1 MSSDSAMSKFVSA
14 NKVPDT
20 FFMTQTLTPLFLFLQ
35 AAANNTAVNAANN
48 SARAAAATM
57 PEKQPAMLTLIYVGG
72 LALMALFLL
81 ISLIRT
87 RLRRTASAAV
97 VPADL
102 PPEVRDRLGAV
113 STNRGLRVLRVL
125 FVLLALTVF
134 GFHVYWARY
143 AEARNERFEE
153 LNYKDLRNRRLS
165 ESTLRG
171 WILDRSGKLEKAVAL
186 YKFENNQL
194 VREYPMD
201 EAMAHL
207 LGSDRGDPG
216 LERALFGVQSGN
228 VPEALQVARGENFK
242 QRANTDVRLTIDID
256 LQKTAVE
263 QLKGR
268 HGAVVVFNPQTGE
281 LLAMYSNPSYSLKDV
296 QDEATWIRLEADK
309 RDNPLVN
316 RALGTYYTPGSTFK
330 TVTMTAAFLAG
341 LQNETFQGT
350 PGGFVAASGA
360 KPITDDNGSCEICGS
375 MKIDQ
380 AYEIS
385 SNQYFAQMGVK
396 LGPERFANAARLLGI
411 GTYATPAE
419 AVQGRRLPEIW
430 NASTDA
436 IKRALAPRESTMVT
450 GPKISRFDIALEGY
464 GQGYAGQMTPFQMA
478 LAAAAIA
485 NMDGKLMK
493 PMIEMGRAPEVFHQ
507 VMPPQIA
514 QQERAIMGLVTGG
527 PSGTARGV
535 FADVQ
540 AQGITSGG
548 KTGTAQKIVPVY
560 DPKTGEPKTR
570 KRVEKDRKGN
580 VIREYQEAI
589 IDNDHPRID
598 SWFLCIAPL
607 ERPQLAMAVIIEGG
621 GYGSKAAAPVAAAM
635 VLKARDLGLLGNAPG
650 NQNQQQ
656 QRQPST
662 NKRGRGRAQP
672 QTTPQQTT
680 RQ

>member
-1 MSSDSAMSKFVSA
+1 
-14 NKVPDT
+14 
-20 FFMTQTLTPLFLFLQ
+20 MTQILTPLFLFLQ
-35 AAANNTAVNAANN
+35 AAANNAAVSVNN
-48 SARAAAATM
+48 SAHAVAAM
-57 PEKQPAMLTLIYVGG
+57 PEKQPALLTLIYVGG
-72 LALMALFLL
+72 LALIALFLL
-81 ISLIRT
+81 VSLLRT
-87 RLRRTASAAV
+87 RLRRTAIAAV

-113 STNRGLRVLRVL
+113 STNRGLRALRVL
-125 FVLLALTVF
+125 FVLLALSIF

-143 AEARNERFEE
+143 AEASNERFEE

-171 WILDRSGKLEKAVAL
+171 WILDRSGKLEKAIAL
-186 YKFENNQL
+186 YKFENNQI

-201 EAMAHL
+201 EAFAHL

-216 LERALFGVQSGN
+216 LERALFGVQSSN
-228 VPEALQVARGENFK
+228 VPEALQVAKGENFK
-242 QRANTDVRLTIDID
+242 QRANTDVRLTIDSE

-330 TVTMTAAFLAG
+330 TVTMTSAFLAG
-341 LQNETFQGT
+341 LQNEVFSAT
-350 PGGFVAASGA
+350 PGGFVAANGA
-360 KPITDDNGSCEICGS
+360 KPITDDNGSCEVCGPL
-375 MKIDQ
+375 KIDL
-380 AYEIS
+380 AYEMS

-396 LGPERFANAARLLGI
+396 LGPERLGNGARLLGI

-436 IKRALAPRESTMVT
+436 IKRALAPRESTIVT
-450 GPKISRFDIALEGY
+450 GPKITRFDIALEGY

-478 LAAAAIA
+478 LAASAIA
-485 NMDGKLMK
+485 NMDGRLMK
-493 PMIEMGRAPEVFHQ
+493 PMIEMGRQPEVFHQ
-507 VMPPQIA
+507 VIPPQIA
-514 QQERAIMGLVTGG
+514 AQERAIMGLVTGG
-527 PSGTARGV
+527 PQGTARGV

-548 KTGTAQKIVPVY
+548 KTGTAQKIVPLY

-580 VIREYQEAI
+580 VIREYEEAI

-635 VLKARDLGLLGNAPG
+635 VLKARDLGLLGNMPV

-656 QRQPST
+656 QPAT
-662 NKRGRGRAQP
+662 NKRGRGRAQQ
-672 QTTPQQTT
+672 QTTQPQTT